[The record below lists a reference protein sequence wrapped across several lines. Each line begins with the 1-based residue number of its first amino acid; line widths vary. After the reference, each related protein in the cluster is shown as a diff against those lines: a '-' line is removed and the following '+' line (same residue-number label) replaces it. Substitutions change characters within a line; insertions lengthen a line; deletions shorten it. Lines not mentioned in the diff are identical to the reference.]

1 MNEQQ
6 LIILV
11 LMLVLAG
18 ISVWFGRKITI
29 ESLTKEKTEQFKK
42 EAFEKAK
49 ADYLEYFNRRFTG
62 TAEKAAEAFNAALLR
77 ENEELKNQNEILKSE
92 LIKERKAHEDTRSS

>member
-1 MNEQQ
+1 MYYKCLGIYFYNNNK
-6 LIILV
+6 LIH
-11 LMLVLAG
+11 AD
-18 ISVWFGRKITI
+18 
-29 ESLTKEKTEQFKK
+29 

-49 ADYLEYFNRRFTG
+49 ANYLEYFHRRFTG

-77 ENEELKNQNEILKSE
+77 ENEELKNQNEILKAE

>member
-6 LIILV
+6 FIVLA

-18 ISVWFGRKITI
+18 ISIWFGHKLTI
-29 ESLTKEKTEQFKK
+29 ESITEEKTERFKNK
-42 EAFEKAK
+42 AFEKAK
-49 ADYLEYFNRRFTG
+49 ADYLEYFHRRFTG

-77 ENEELKNQNEILKSE
+77 ENEELKNQNEILKAE